1 MWKSIVVTTALL
13 FFGSNNLFAADFG
26 YIEENKPNEK
36 QTVASMEKE
45 FSFTDFVTGLDITD
59 DMKTG
64 LIFGLD
70 NQNIDLHA
78 GPDAPPSSMGLGLG
92 FSFSF

>member
-1 MWKSIVVTTALL
+1 MWKSIVVTSALL
-13 FFGSNNLFAADFG
+13 LFGSNNIFAADFG
-26 YIEENKPNEK
+26 YVEETKSKEQ

-59 DMKTG
+59 DMQTG

-70 NQNIDLHA
+70 NQPTETHA
-78 GPDAPPSSMGLGLG
+78 GPDAPPSAMGLGLG

>member
-1 MWKSIVVTTALL
+1 MWKSIIVTTALML
-13 FFGSNNLFAADFG
+13 FGSNNIYAADFG
-26 YIEENKPNEK
+26 YAEKTDAKEK
-36 QTVASMEKE
+36 QTVASMEDE
-45 FSFTDFVTGLDITD
+45 FSFTDFVTGLDITE

>member
-1 MWKSIVVTTALL
+1 MWKSIIVTTALML
-13 FFGSNNLFAADFG
+13 FGSNNVFAADFG
-26 YIEENKPNEK
+26 YIEDTKPK
-36 QTVASMEKE
+36 QTVISMEKE
-45 FSFTDFVTGLDITD
+45 FSFTDFVTGLNITD

-70 NQNIDLHA
+70 NQDTELHA
-78 GPDAPPSSMGLGLG
+78 GPDAPPSATGLGLG